1 MQEADENGEP
11 LYEQT
16 PSNLEQEVDPD
27 TGAFRTGP
35 IPLSARTGPIPLGE
49 RLSLDRA
56 W

>member
-27 TGAFRTGP
+27 TGALRTGP
-35 IPLSARTGPIPLGE
+35 IPLSARTGPIPLSARTGP
-49 RLSLDRA
+49 DPA
-56 W
+56 